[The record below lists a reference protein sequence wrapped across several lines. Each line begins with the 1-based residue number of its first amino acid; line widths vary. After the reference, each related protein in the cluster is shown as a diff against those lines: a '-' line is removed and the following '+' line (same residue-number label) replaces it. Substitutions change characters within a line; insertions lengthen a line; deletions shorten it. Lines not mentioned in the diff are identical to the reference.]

1 MALDRDLARRCGA
14 PFAAYGMG
22 ADNLLIET
30 GTQERFSAVTRV
42 IGVNTQAVS
51 AKVAWW
57 REE

>member
-1 MALDRDLARRCGA
+1 
-14 PFAAYGMG
+14 MG

>member
-1 MALDRDLARRCGA
+1 MALDRDRARRCGA

-22 ADNLLIET
+22 ADDLLIET
-30 GTQERFSAVTRV
+30 GTRSSAVTRV